1 MLLKLALSLLN
12 ITVEEYLKLPNY
24 IPILCDNGDVAL
36 LHPGGINHI
45 AYSIKDYEQYGS
57 ITEIQVKDFD
67 RLHLDFRKVVDNDSL
82 NCPTYS
88 RDGRGRRAIQGSLF
102 FDAELEISDEYCIP
116 KHYLPT
122 DRVCSQGH
130 LPVMDLFRELKHS
143 PSSEDLIKQILTY
156 MGADT
161 MTSNTSK
168 TSVVSTT
175 VSTLVD
181 SNKASM
187 ITAAKLEVGS
197 LAINLVTEQLL
208 KLLPPPATMLLKDNP
223 LLKVAVANLV
233 QVLSSAIPVDDAR
246 VGVVVDSMMTASYI
260 ELLNS
265 FDLQSIV
272 TDMLDKLPKS
282 KLTTLTSAT
291 Q

>member
-1 MLLKLALSLLN
+1 
-12 ITVEEYLKLPNY
+12 
-24 IPILCDNGDVAL
+24 
-36 LHPGGINHI
+36 
-45 AYSIKDYEQYGS
+45 
-57 ITEIQVKDFD
+57 
-67 RLHLDFRKVVDNDSL
+67 
-82 NCPTYS
+82 
-88 RDGRGRRAIQGSLF
+88 
-102 FDAELEISDEYCIP
+102 
-116 KHYLPT
+116 
-122 DRVCSQGH
+122 
-130 LPVMDLFRELKHS
+130 
-143 PSSEDLIKQILTY
+143 
-156 MGADT
+156 
-161 MTSNTSK
+161 
-168 TSVVSTT
+168 
-175 VSTLVD
+175 
-181 SNKASM
+181 M
-187 ITAAKLEVGS
+187 ITAAKLEVGN